1 MLSFKEQYQ
10 RGSSYVHRLD
20 PRIKL
25 GCMLLFVLSVS
36 LLPTAAWLSYGL
48 LFVSTLFI
56 AYHAGLGWGYAL
68 RRSFVALP
76 FVLAAIF
83 LPFTLPGQPLFSL
96 GPFTASLEGTL
107 RLASIVL
114 KSWISVQIAIL
125 LAATTPFPDVIWAL
139 RALRVPA
146 TLVGII
152 SFMYRYIAVLGDE
165 ASRLIRARS
174 ARAAH
179 SDRRSGGS
187 LLWRGRVAGGMVGN
201 LGLRAFER
209 SERIY
214 AAMVARGFTGE
225 IRTLAP
231 PHIGA
236 SDRDAL
242 IGMITFLA
250 AVLLLALFVGCIMF
264 DIYGARRCHR
274 QAL

>member
-1 MLSFKEQYQ
+1 MLSLKEQYQ
-10 RGSSYVHRLD
+10 RGSSVVHQLD

-25 GCMLLFVLSVS
+25 VCLLLFVLSAS
-36 LLPTAAWLSYGL
+36 LLPVAAWLSYGL
-48 LFVSTLFI
+48 LFVATLVAAQFS
-56 AYHAGLGWGYAL
+56 GLGWGYAL
-68 RRSFVALP
+68 RRSFIALP

-83 LPFTLPGQPLFSL
+83 LPFTLPGQPLFSV

-107 RLASIVL
+107 RLTSIVL
-114 KSWISVQIAIL
+114 KSWISVQMAIL
-125 LAATTPFPDVIWAL
+125 LTATTPFPDVVWAL

-152 SFMYRYIAVLGDE
+152 GFMYRYIAVLGDE

-174 ARAAH
+174 ARAAYG
-179 SDRRSGGS
+179 DGRSGGS
-187 LLWRGRVAGGMVGN
+187 LAWRGRVAGGMVGN

-214 AAMVARGFTGE
+214 AAMVARGFRGE

-231 PHIGA
+231 PRITDH
-236 SDRDAL
+236 DRDAL

-250 AVLLLALFVGCIMF
+250 TVLLIALFV
-264 DIYGARRCHR
+264 
-274 QAL
+274 

>member
-10 RGSSYVHRLD
+10 RGSSFVHQRD

-25 GCMLLFVLSVS
+25 VCLVLFVLCAS
-36 LLPTAAWLSYGL
+36 LLPVAAWFSYGV
-48 LFVSTLFI
+48 LFMATLVVARFS
-56 AYHAGLGWGYAL
+56 GLGWAYAL

-76 FVLAAIF
+76 FMLAAIF
-83 LPFTLPGQPLFSL
+83 LPFTLPGQPLFSI

-114 KSWISVQIAIL
+114 KSWISVQMAIL
-125 LAATTPFPDVIWAL
+125 LAATTPFPDIVWAL

-152 SFMYRYIAVLGDE
+152 GFMYRYIAVLGDE

-174 ARAAH
+174 SRAANG
-179 SDRRSGGS
+179 DGRSGGS
-187 LLWRGRVAGGMVGN
+187 LVWRGRVAGGMVGN

-214 AAMVARGFTGE
+214 AAMVARGFSGE
-225 IRTLAP
+225 IRTLTP
-231 PHIGA
+231 PQIGDQ
-236 SDRDAL
+236 DRDAL

-250 AVLLLALFVGCIMF
+250 AVLLIALF
-264 DIYGARRCHR
+264 A
-274 QAL
+274 